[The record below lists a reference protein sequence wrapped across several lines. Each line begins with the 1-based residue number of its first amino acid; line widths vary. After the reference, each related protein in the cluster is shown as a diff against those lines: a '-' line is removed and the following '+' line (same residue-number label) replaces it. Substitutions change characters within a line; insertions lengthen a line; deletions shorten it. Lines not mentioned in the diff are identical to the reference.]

1 MKANSYHLAVSGS
14 AEDVEKEVNG
24 LLAEGWELY
33 GKPKLQMQHVSG
45 GDQMDALYVHMQ
57 ALIKPL

>member
-14 AEDVEKEVNG
+14 PEDVEKEVNG

-33 GKPKLQMQHVSG
+33 GEPKVQMQHVS
-45 GDQMDALYVHMQ
+45 DDEMDSLCVYMQ